1 MPQPKNSKIR
11 TVEQLN
17 LENAAR
23 AKKHYDKYK
32 DDETYQKNKRKRYHA
47 HLRPF
52 IAFDGEGVGE
62 GKEHRYVMAMTNLDE
77 PIFNQEG
84 ISTIQALDYICE
96 SHRKHPNGI
105 FVCYGASYDVNMILR
120 DVPYESL
127 KKLQAGKKIGY
138 KNFTLEYRQRKCFI
152 IAKYVPFTRHYIPSG
167 KFNKKTGKEINKS
180 LHQERVIIWDVI
192 GFFQGSFVK
201 NLKEFFPDEAEQIF
215 LQLEKIE
222 EGKKERGTFTLDMLG
237 FMEEYTRCEVDA
249 LVALMNRLRD
259 YCLEADIVLKRY
271 DGAGAI
277 AASLLAK
284 YGIRKYYGVVE
295 KKQELLNQAGNSYK
309 VPRYVNI
316 ILDHY
321 DKGVIPWQVQE
332 ASQYAY
338 GGGRVECFKYGH
350 CSSGIIWNYD
360 ERSSYPDKMRYLPN
374 LAGGTW
380 ENSKTGNMVTNS
392 LYKIYWEYPQDL
404 PIYPFFYRD
413 IFGSIKY
420 PFKGYSWVWYPELEK
435 AFKFLD
441 RMNGSIEILDSWVF
455 HPGDDIKPYAFV
467 EELYK
472 KRMEWKREGNGAQIT
487 LKLGPNSFYGKTVQ
501 RLGYT
506 KETDRLPPFFQL
518 QYGGLITSGT
528 RASMFD
534 TAMACPDSI
543 IAIATDGI
551 WSELPLLHLE
561 LGEGLG
567 QWEVKKLKSFT
578 SIQAGVYF
586 GKTEEGEEIHHYR
599 GFNEKTF
606 NEEMVLQAWLDGKE
620 TLEVPTKRF
629 ITLGTG
635 ISSEERYNNKWRTWE
650 EMNRNLSLKPDES
663 GKRYDNLPWTHNFNP
678 GYMLLDTQATEA
690 HKMMFYDISNLD
702 NSALSQ
708 KHPLPWE
715 DKEVDMEM
723 EEDEAEQ
730 LEIQEGEE

>member
-1 MPQPKNSKIR
+1 MSPQPKNHKLR
-11 TVEQLN
+11 TEEELKA
-17 LENAAR
+17 ENAKHQKTYYNKHR
-23 AKKHYDKYK
+23 DEVLMYQREVYRKKY
-32 DDETYQKNKRKRYHA
+32 YHA

-52 IAFDGEGVGE
+52 IAFDGEGIGE
-62 GKEHRYVMAMTNLDE
+62 GKEHRYVMAMTNMDE
-77 PIFNQEG
+77 PIMNKEG
-84 ISTIQALDYICE
+84 ISTRQALNYICD
-96 SHRKHPNGI
+96 SVKVHPTGI

-120 DVPYESL
+120 DVPLESL
-127 KKLQAGKKIGY
+127 KLLQAGQKIKY

-152 IAKYVPFTRHYIPSG
+152 ITRYKEFTKQYIPTG
-167 KFNKKTGKEINKS
+167 KINKKGKEIFKS
-180 LHQERVIIWDVI
+180 QHTERVTLWDVI

-201 NLKEFFPDEAEQIF
+201 TLKEFFPDESEQVF
-215 LQLEKIE
+215 LQLDKIE
-222 EGKKERGTFTLDMLG
+222 EGKKERGTFTVDMLD
-237 FMEEYTRCEVDA
+237 FMEEYTHCEVHA

-277 AASLLAK
+277 AAALLGK
-284 YGIRKYYGVVE
+284 YFPTQPPKHNRKYYPEIE
-295 KKQELLNQAGNSYK
+295 KKQELLTQDGSYG
-309 VPRYVNI
+309 
-316 ILDHY
+316 
-321 DKGVIPWQVQE
+321 KGIIPWQVQE

-350 CSSGIIWNYD
+350 TDSLTWNYD

-380 ENSKTGNMVTNS
+380 ENNKIGNLLPNS
-392 LYKIYWEYPQDL
+392 LYKIYWEYPQGL
-404 PIYPFFYRD
+404 PLYPFFYRD
-413 IFGSIKY
+413 IFNSIKY

-435 AFKFLD
+435 ALKWVSS
-441 RMNGSIEILDSWVF
+441 MHGNIEIVDSWLF
-455 HPGDDIKPYAFV
+455 YPEDDTKPYAFV

-472 KRMEWKREGNGAQIT
+472 IRSEWKKQGRAAQVC
-487 LKLGPNSFYGKTVQ
+487 LKFGYNSFYGKTVQ

-506 KETDRLPPFFQL
+506 KESDRLPPFFQL

-528 RASMFD
+528 RANLFD
-534 TAMACPDSI
+534 IAMSSPDSI

-551 WSELPLLHLE
+551 WSELPLPVT

-567 QWEVKKLKSFT
+567 QWEEKILSSFT

-586 GKTEEGEEIHHYR
+586 GIVQESNEKIHHYR

-606 NEEMVLQAWLDGKE
+606 NEEMVMQAWLDGKE

-635 ISSEERYNNKWRTWE
+635 ISSEERYQTKWRTWE
-650 EMNRNLSLKPDES
+650 EANRNLSLKPDES
-663 GKRYDNLPWTHNFNP
+663 GKRYDDLPWTHNLNP
-678 GYMLLDTQATEA
+678 AYMLLDTQATEA
-690 HKMMFYDISNLD
+690 HKMMFYNMKNLEE
-702 NSALSQ
+702 SALSL

-715 DKEVDMEM
+715 EKEIDMEI

-730 LEIQEGEE
+730 LEVQESEE